1 MLFPGTMHVYVC
13 FVSLSRTRREETN
26 WYLSI
31 TTTENNEK
39 KIEVASND
47 AYTGKASSAKKLP

>member
-1 MLFPGTMHVYVC
+1 MLFPGTMYVYVC

-47 AYTGKASSAKKLP
+47 ACTAKASSAKKLP